1 MRLPPHSLQALSTR
15 PWTQSV
21 PLCLH
26 FPPVHTRQSF
36 AFISA
41 AAALFFAP
49 SAAAAPLPSTVVFL
63 AVFLAGAVFFAGAL
77 FFALSFAAAAFSAAF
92 SAAFL
97 PPRPP
102 PSPPSLSPPPRLTT
116 PVSPP
121 ACSTP

>member
-49 SAAAAPLPSTVVFL
+49 SAAAGLLPSTVVFL
-63 AVFLAGAVFFAGAL
+63 AVFLAGAAFFVTSLPAP
-77 FFALSFAAAAFSAAF
+77 SA
-92 SAAFL
+92 SL
-97 PPRPP
+97 PRAP
-102 PSPPSLSPPPRLTT
+102 
-116 PVSPP
+116 
-121 ACSTP
+121 